1 MIRTIPKGLIEV
13 ILISFLL
20 FVIYSTKNNFDFVN
34 FIPSIAVLAAAL
46 FKLFPLNRVM
56 VSIQK
61 LEASKPVIENIYEK
75 LNLYDENKILNL
87 EKNNSI
93 LDFNKDICL
102 KDISFILK
110 FRKKYF

>member
-1 MIRTIPKGLIEV
+1 
-13 ILISFLL
+13 
-20 FVIYSTKNNFDFVN
+20 
-34 FIPSIAVLAAAL
+34 
-46 FKLFPLNRVM
+46 M

-93 LDFNKDICL
+93 LDFNKDTCL
-102 KDISFILK
+102 KDISFSYSNLEKIFLKILILILK
-110 FRKKYF
+110 NQKIGIYGDTGSGKSTLVK

>member
-1 MIRTIPKGLIEV
+1 
-13 ILISFLL
+13 
-20 FVIYSTKNNFDFVN
+20 
-34 FIPSIAVLAAAL
+34 
-46 FKLFPLNRVM
+46 M

-102 KDISFILK
+102 KDISFSYSNLEKNIFENFNLDI
-110 FRKKYF
+110 KKIKR